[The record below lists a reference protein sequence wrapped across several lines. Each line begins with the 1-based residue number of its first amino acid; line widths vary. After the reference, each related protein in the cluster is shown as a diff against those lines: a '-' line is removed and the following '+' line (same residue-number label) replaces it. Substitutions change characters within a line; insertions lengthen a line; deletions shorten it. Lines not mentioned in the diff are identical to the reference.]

1 MKLYRISQPE
11 ENVSYD
17 TFDNHKEYIEKKN
30 KTRHLMESL

>member
-17 TFDNHKEYIEKKN
+17 TFDNHKEYIEKK
-30 KTRHLMESL
+30 K